1 MGERT
6 RRQFIVT
13 QRRQQVADL
22 YLKGWAQGAIAEHLQ
37 AAQSTISNDLKRIQQ
52 QWRASTIRDFD
63 ARVTMELQ
71 KIDRLEREAWAA
83 WERSQKPSQQAR
95 VKASQSD
102 QNADRTIKNQVG
114 DPRFLEQVH
123 KCIASRRAIL
133 GLDAPAQV
141 EPVLP
146 APVPLTAEQRN
157 EHVEAI
163 ILALKQSQ
171 VITVDE
177 ADGLRRIEAAAD

>member
-1 MGERT
+1 MGEKP
-6 RRQFIVT
+6 RRQFVVA

-22 YLKGWAQGAIAEHLQ
+22 YLKGWAQASIAEQLRV
-37 AAQSTISNDLKRIQQ
+37 AQSTISNDLKRIQQ

-63 ARVTMELQ
+63 SQVTVELQ

-95 VKASQSD
+95 LKGAQSE

-133 GLDAPAQV
+133 GLDAPAHV
-141 EPVLP
+141 EPVT
-146 APVPLTAEQRN
+146 AVRMPLTAEQRN
-157 EHVEAI
+157 QHVDAI
-163 ILALKQSQ
+163 IRALKESAI
-171 VITVDE
+171 ITVDE
-177 ADGLRRIEAAAD
+177 AHGLRAIETEAG